1 WDITPQSDWLPI
13 RMLTKGFLTFAAI
26 KKSNLTLQQ
35 AASKL
40 GQTQKINPDHAKR
53 LAKFSGRA

>member
-1 WDITPQSDWLPI
+1 
-13 RMLTKGFLTFAAI
+13 MLTKGFLTFAAI
-26 KKSNLTLQQ
+26 IKSNLTLQL

-40 GQTQKINPDHAKR
+40 GQAQKIKPDHAKR